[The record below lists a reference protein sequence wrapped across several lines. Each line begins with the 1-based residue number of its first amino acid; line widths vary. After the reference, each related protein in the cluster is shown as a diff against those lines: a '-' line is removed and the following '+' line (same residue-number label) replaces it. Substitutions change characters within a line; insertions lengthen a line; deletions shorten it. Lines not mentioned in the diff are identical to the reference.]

1 MNDIYQYLIVA
12 KTLVDG
18 VANNKVANFA
28 YTQTAYTEDAVDGVT
43 EYSYGNDQNIPLG
56 SHTDL
61 EQNVRDK
68 GIRSQ
73 AASLP
78 RNAIN
83 HFFGRVSYNLN
94 KITDTLNS
102 FIAQITRA
110 FTQNGSFYSALA
122 EYKQYDTCT
131 IFVTEDGGNL
141 LKTFLRTSSV
151 PEVIQGVI
159 PISGGVINTE
169 HWKLMYS
176 TDTVT
181 QVTTDSSTKIAS
193 TELVDNKIAAYN
205 SLVNASLATKAPVN
219 HASENTSYGVATT
232 SVYGHIKLA
241 NALVNETT
249 TVPTSAI
256 LFAINNTLTNSLS
269 AKANLASPAFTG
281 SPTVNGETILHSGST
296 IVADTA
302 TLAGSADKVNFVLA
316 PSSVVS
322 SGTQGQIARS
332 GAYLYIC
339 VAPNNWRRVEAQT
352 WG

>member
-1 MNDIYQYLIVA
+1 MNDIYQYLIAA

-18 VANNKVANFA
+18 VSNNKVANFA
-28 YTQTAYTEDAVDGVT
+28 YTQTAYTEDMVDGVA
-43 EYSYGNDQNIPLG
+43 EYSYGNDQNIPLV

-61 EQNVRDK
+61 DQNVQDK

-94 KITDTLNS
+94 KITDTFNS

-131 IFVTEDGGNL
+131 MLVTEDGGNL

-159 PISGGVINTE
+159 PISDGVINTE

-181 QVTTDSSTKIAS
+181 QLTTDSSTKIAS
-193 TELVDNKIAAYN
+193 TELVDNKIEAYN
-205 SLVNASLATKAPVN
+205 SLVNAVLAT
-219 HASENTSYGVATT
+219 
-232 SVYGHIKLA
+232 
-241 NALVNETT
+241 
-249 TVPTSAI
+249 
-256 LFAINNTLTNSLS
+256 
-269 AKANLASPAFTG
+269 KANLASPAFTG
-281 SPTVNGETILHSGST
+281 SPTFSSSP
-296 IVADTA
+296 IVPTPSYDSDTTVPA
-302 TLAGSADKVNFVLA
+302 TTAWVTDKIEGLTVDCSSRVAEYTGDGIPLIPDNVAGRTYFQD
-316 PSSVVS
+316 
-322 SGTQGQIARS
+322 
-332 GAYLYIC
+332 
-339 VAPNNWRRVEAQT
+339 E
-352 WG
+352 